1 MGSAWVPARTP
12 ACPGIHGNRLR
23 YSSYQLSK
31 GEQFKPILE
40 GGLPGSLLKKLGV
53 RGPQKAPTK
62 VRVSLRLSRE
72 VVDYFRATGDG
83 WQTRMD
89 SELMEMVAKHKAG

>member
-1 MGSAWVPARTP
+1 MNKQKPM
-12 ACPGIHGNRLR
+12 IDEE
-23 YSSYQLSK
+23 
-31 GEQFKPILE
+31 GEVRELTLEDMNQFKPILE

>member
-1 MGSAWVPARTP
+1 MDAA
-12 ACPGIHGNRLR
+12 
-23 YSSYQLSK
+23 
-31 GEQFKPILE
+31 GEVRELTMKDIQQFKPIHE
-40 GGLPGSLLKKLGV
+40 AGLPGSLLKKLGV

-72 VVDYFRATGDG
+72 VVEFFRATGDG

-89 SELMEMVAKHKAG
+89 GELLEMVHKHKAG